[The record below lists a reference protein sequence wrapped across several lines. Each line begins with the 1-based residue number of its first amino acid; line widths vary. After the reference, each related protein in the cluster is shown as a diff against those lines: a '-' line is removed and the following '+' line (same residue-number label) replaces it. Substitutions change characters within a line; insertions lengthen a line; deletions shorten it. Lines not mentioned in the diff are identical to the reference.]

1 MIRKVFIAV
10 LAASPIVI
18 TSCAS
23 SLAIE
28 HKALI
33 GKDYAPARKA
43 CQIEAP
49 EISEKA
55 NNEIHVFLHEPLPT
69 AAEGK

>member
-1 MIRKVFIAV
+1 MIRKAFIAV
-10 LAASPIVI
+10 LLACPALLS
-18 TSCAS
+18 SCAS

-33 GKDYAPARKA
+33 GKDYAPSRKA

-49 EISEKA
+49 EISDNASK
-55 NNEIHVFLHEPLPT
+55 EIHVFLHEPLQ
-69 AAEGK
+69 AVNEGK